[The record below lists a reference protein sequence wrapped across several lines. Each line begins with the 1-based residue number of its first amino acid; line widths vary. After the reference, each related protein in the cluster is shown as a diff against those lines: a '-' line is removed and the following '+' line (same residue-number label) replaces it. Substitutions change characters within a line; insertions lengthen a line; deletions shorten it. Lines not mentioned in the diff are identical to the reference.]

1 MTIVD
6 GPIVPFDSNTTFD
19 EQRTSFD
26 INQGKYVDPVYSSQV
41 SSVFAGYDS
50 RPKQSLPGMG
60 SDTPP
65 SYVPFAERVDSQVP
79 YHPTSLEN
87 AVYQSSSV
95 DINPLDANPSYS
107 RDAFDSSSRASIVS
121 EGPSAAATSSDFIKP
136 VYHQIEDVQAS
147 SYRDMN
153 PYSTQGNHVEKS
165 SVYPASGEPVMTIV
179 DGPTVPFDSNSTFD
193 AQRTPLDINQ
203 GRYIDPVYSEHSQA
217 NAVSSGYDSTIPVA
231 SNFDGRSHS
240 FYPTPPNSA
249 DYQSPSV
256 DFDPMNT
263 NSIQSGD
270 AFDSSSRASIVSE
283 GPSAAATSLDYIKPV
298 YHQIEDVQTSS
309 YRDMNPYST
318 QGNHVEKSSVY
329 PASGEPVMTIVDGPT
344 VPFDSNSTFDAQRT
358 PLDINQG
365 RYIDPVYSEHSQAN
379 AVSSGY
385 DSFYPRELSGQ
396 SCEESVGLLS
406 FWGNSDG
413 RTYFAL

>member
-107 RDAFDSSSRASIVS
+107 RDAFDSISQ
-121 EGPSAAATSSDFIKP
+121 T
-136 VYHQIEDVQAS
+136 
-147 SYRDMN
+147 N
-153 PYSTQGNHVEKS
+153 P
-165 SVYPASGEPVMTIV
+165 
-179 DGPTVPFDSNSTFD
+179 
-193 AQRTPLDINQ
+193 
-203 GRYIDPVYSEHSQA
+203 
-217 NAVSSGYDSTIPVA
+217 VSSGYDSTIPVA

-318 QGNHVEKSSVY
+318 QGNYLGSLVKNPLVY
-329 PASGEPVMTIVDGPT
+329 SASGETVMDGPIL
-344 VPFDSNSTFDAQRT
+344 PFDGGER
-358 PLDINQG
+358 
-365 RYIDPVYSEHSQAN
+365 
-379 AVSSGY
+379 
-385 DSFYPRELSGQ
+385 
-396 SCEESVGLLS
+396 
-406 FWGNSDG
+406 
-413 RTYFAL
+413 